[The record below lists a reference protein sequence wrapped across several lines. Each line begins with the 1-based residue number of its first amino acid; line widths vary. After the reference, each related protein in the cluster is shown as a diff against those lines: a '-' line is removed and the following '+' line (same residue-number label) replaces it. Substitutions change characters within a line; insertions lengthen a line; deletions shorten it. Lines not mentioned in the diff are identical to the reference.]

1 MQDLRRVA
9 PVLPLNVS
17 LRVIVSFFRVLGPL
31 KPISNPVCVLIQYV
45 YVV

>member
-31 KPISNPVCVLIQYV
+31 KPTSNTLCIDTDVA
-45 YVV
+45 